1 MLICLTC
8 LNRFISLTYAS
19 FVREM
24 NYLKFSKI
32 CGENV
37 EYSFRSHKGEKKTI
51 ILNVHTHLIL
61 GLSINF
67 KPWCYDN
74 HIP

>member
-8 LNRFISLTYAS
+8 LNRFIRLTYAS

-37 EYSFRSHKGEKKTI
+37 EYSFRSHKGEKKNYNI
-51 ILNVHTHLIL
+51 ECSHSSYPWPLNKFQTMVL
-61 GLSINF
+61 
-67 KPWCYDN
+67 
-74 HIP
+74 